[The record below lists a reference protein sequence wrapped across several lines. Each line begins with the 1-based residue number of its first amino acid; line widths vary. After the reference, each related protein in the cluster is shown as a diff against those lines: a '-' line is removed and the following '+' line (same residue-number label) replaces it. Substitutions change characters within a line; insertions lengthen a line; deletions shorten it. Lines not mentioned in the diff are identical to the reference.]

1 MTPIISIH
9 TWLSL
14 SDEVRYRIR
23 SIFLIPRSSN
33 TVVSDGKLETDGTTN
48 EDFKHLTVEK
58 MQTYLNDTST
68 DFYKLFDKVID
79 KVKDELA
86 PTPKVIPVVVTPTIV
101 SNPPAVYP
109 PQVVVTPK
117 KRGRPAKKNA

>member
-1 MTPIISIH
+1 MQPIISIH

-23 SIFLIPRSSN
+23 SIFKIPRSSN
-33 TVVSDGKLETDGTTN
+33 TVVNDGKIETDGTTN

-68 DFYKLFDKVID
+68 DFYKLFDKTVA
-79 KVKDELA
+79 KVTDELYPKTVVKVDSIDGSKSLEVA
-86 PTPKVIPVVVTPTIV
+86 PIVTAPVV
-101 SNPPAVYP
+101 A
-109 PQVVVTPK
+109 PK
-117 KRGRPAKKNA
+117 KKAGRPKKNA

>member
-1 MTPIISIH
+1 MQPIISIH

-23 SIFLIPRSSN
+23 SIFKIPRSSN
-33 TVVSDGKLETDGTTN
+33 TVVNDGKIETDGTTN

-58 MQTYLNDTST
+58 MQTYLNETST
-68 DFYKLFDKVID
+68 DFYKLFDKVIE
-79 KVKDELA
+79 KVKEELS
-86 PTPKVIPVVVTPTIV
+86 PKTIPVVVTPTVI
-101 SNPPAVYP
+101 SNPPVIYP

-117 KRGRPAKKNA
+117 KRGRPSKKNA